1 MRPFGCGRGYSF
13 DLPGRLRLGRRGL
26 ACEKTRFAPAI
37 DVNAQRQPQA
47 AQQIGAQH
55 VTKPMRAQVDAREA
69 DGGEKK
75 AQYENHSRAPP
86 DSFFQERIGQ
96 KNQEAK
102 ESCKED
108 DMAAGKTIAV

>member
-86 DSFFQERIGQ
+86 DSFFQERIG
-96 KNQEAK
+96 KKIRKPKKAVK
-102 ESCKED
+102 KTTWPL
-108 DMAAGKTIAV
+108 GKL